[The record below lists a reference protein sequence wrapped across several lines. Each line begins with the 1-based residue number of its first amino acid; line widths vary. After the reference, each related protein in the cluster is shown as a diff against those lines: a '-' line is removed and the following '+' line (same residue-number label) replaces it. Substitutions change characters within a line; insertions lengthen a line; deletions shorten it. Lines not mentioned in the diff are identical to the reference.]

1 MNTLKSRGIAVLE
14 FIGLSLLI
22 DLALLAAVGL
32 SCLIGPQCTGLTW
45 SERMFWLGMVPLMI
59 GLGGMISW
67 LGSGERPITYKSSDV
82 KKDDD
87 EDEEQEA
94 EVPQAARPYEFNDDP
109 DGDLDGLSGRAKFAL
124 RMLSIGAGAY
134 AISALLDVLIR

>member
-1 MNTLKSRGIAVLE
+1 MDTLKSRGIAILE

-32 SCLIGPQCTGLTW
+32 SCLIGPQCTGLMW
-45 SERMFWLGMVPLMI
+45 SERMFWLGMVPMMI
-59 GLGGMISW
+59 GLGGIISW
-67 LGSGERPITYKSSDV
+67 LGSGERPITYKSSDA
-82 KKDDD
+82 KKDD
-87 EDEEQEA
+87 EDEKQEA
-94 EVPQAARPYEFNDDP
+94 EVPQGARPHEFNGDP
-109 DGDLDGLSGRAKFAL
+109 DEDSDGLSGRAKFAL